1 MGSNPTRSTKGYKM
15 EEKVKKLLEL
25 QNYFEVIKNM
35 TLANVQVLADGM
47 PEDMSDS
54 DKNDTL
60 LLAEKILSRID
71 LKSFEDIIIQIYTKS
86 FTEEE
91 LDAAIEFFGSEV
103 GASYYKKGL
112 SIVPEVHAAMQNLI
126 VSAVKESTSNLN

>member
-1 MGSNPTRSTKGYKM
+1 M